1 MANTHPVA
9 FAHTHCIFHLSICLC
24 LIQCNA
30 MYDVN
35 IIIQT
40 FLFSHYKWQC
50 IVFRLC
56 FVLRFQNTTIFN
68 NCNQIMCKHLTRL
81 LNTHRSTQPTS
92 HACLYFM
99 YSKQSHLFIIV
110 THESIHLRLKGVVFP
125 SFRMQITATK
135 IKLCVRKW

>member
-1 MANTHPVA
+1 MRNSD
-9 FAHTHCIFHLSICLC
+9 L
-24 LIQCNA
+24 LIYYWTLTFGYHASCRFRSLTPFFSSPSVSVWLNA

-35 IIIQT
+35 IIIQS

-56 FVLRFQNTTIFN
+56 FVLRFHNTTIFN

-99 YSKQSHLFIIV
+99 YSKQSQLFIIV

-125 SFRMQITATK
+125 
-135 IKLCVRKW
+135 